1 MFRVCSK
8 SVLLASC
15 ALMLSCTS
23 SQNSSQSQYGQNQYV
38 RQFASTQEPITFAN
52 PKTGKTFWEEFEE
65 QNIKPALLKP
75 RLSTFAKWVRANPIA
90 TFQDVRKNS
99 PVLSLESLPIKNSP
113 YEFGKTYVL
122 SRYKD
127 VVEALNQPTKFTVRN
142 YSKRMEGS
150 VGPYMLAYDGTQYN
164 IKEKPWMREM
174 MPMSDLP
181 KVREIVRR
189 LVNEAIANGQYIGQ
203 DPGGATFGRL
213 EVVNQVARRVPIQ
226 LTGEYFGFPG
236 PSEEKMFEWSRA
248 TQNDF
253 FHNVKNE
260 TEVAEAATRAGK
272 EMHAY
277 LKSLIEQK
285 SKRIAAGAN
294 DDDILS
300 RLIRSK
306 TTDFVAPRNAEDDRV
321 RANIIGTLVGGV
333 ETTQAAIVQSMAQLF
348 MRPVEF
354 ERARDAALRNDVD
367 TVAKYVWEALRFHP
381 VNPFVVRYA
390 EQDVT
395 LSSGVKI
402 PKGSHLMIAT
412 QSAMFDDSEPGFE
425 NPNEFNINRNQ
436 NKFFH
441 LGYGHHRCLGDYVS
455 MVQVPE
461 IVMAL
466 LKLPN
471 VRPASGQA
479 GLVDFRKRTKAN
491 ALKADDNSVSFP
503 ESYSIEYDVHA
514 SDRKSVEVASKKY
527 SYEDYL
533 MQFDRGEYRR
543 CLAGINPAS
552 GLLKPIAVTA
562 AIFRNSEKHKF
573 NAVSQ
578 DNKELLYCRLNKEY
592 RSCIA
597 SEQNKVKFHVLEANE
612 AHQKA
617 FETCSSKAN
626 LTDTETAYYRAVM
639 LGQGLDESKISDR
652 QSQRNS
658 GPKYAFEDYLKF
670 YDRYTY
676 RECFMNPAGLSAFQ
690 DPEMIMYARLNL
702 DFRLCM
708 GKPVLLNRYTGGLLG
723 QDRESTYEKCKDG
736 VYNEATFKKEGAL
749 SRTEKYFYETEV
761 LGRKLNYQDV
771 K

>member
-1 MFRVCSK
+1 MFRVSQ
-8 SVLLASC
+8 SVLLVSC
-15 ALMLSCTS
+15 AMMMLSCTS
-23 SQNSSQSQYGQNQYV
+23 SQNPGQAQNGQNQYV

-65 QNIKPALLKP
+65 QNSKPSFLKP

-90 TFQDVRKNS
+90 TFQDVRKYS

-113 YEFGKTYVL
+113 YDFGKTYVL
-122 SRYKD
+122 TRYKD
-127 VVEALNQPTKFTVRN
+127 VVEALNQPTNFSVRN
-142 YSKRMEGS
+142 YSKRMENS
-150 VGPYMLAYDGTQYN
+150 VGPYMLAYDGSQYN

-181 KVREIVRR
+181 KVRQIVRR
-189 LVNEAIANGQYIGQ
+189 LVQEAIANGQYIGQ
-203 DPGGATFGRL
+203 DPAGATYGRL

-236 PSEEKMFEWSRA
+236 PSEAKMYEWSRA

-260 TEVAEAATRAGK
+260 TEVAEAALKAGK

-277 LKSLIEQK
+277 LKALIEQK
-285 SKRIAAGAN
+285 SKRISAGSN
-294 DDDILS
+294 EDDILS

-306 TTDFVAPRNAEDDRV
+306 TTDFVAPKSVEDDRV
-321 RANIIGTLVGGV
+321 RSNIIGTLVGGV

-354 ERARDAALRNDVD
+354 EKARDAALRDDVD

-381 VNPFVVRYA
+381 VNPFVVRFA

-395 LSSGVKI
+395 LSSGAKI

-412 QSAMFDDSEPGFE
+412 HSAMFDETEPGFE

-455 MVQVPE
+455 MIQVPE
-461 IVMAL
+461 VVMAL

-479 GLVDFRKRTKAN
+479 GLIDFRKRTKAN

-503 ESYSIEYDVHA
+503 ESYSIEFDVHPG
-514 SDRKSVEVASKKY
+514 DLKSVEVASEKY

-543 CLAGINPAS
+543 CLAGINPS
-552 GLLKPIAVTA
+552 SKIMRPFAVTA
-562 AIFRNSEKHKF
+562 AIIRNSEKHKI
-573 NAVSQ
+573 NSVTQ
-578 DNKELLYCRLNKEY
+578 DNRELLYCRLSKEY
-592 RSCIA
+592 RACIS
-597 SEQNKVKFHVLEANE
+597 SEQKQNSFEVLDSSV
-612 AHQKA
+612 AHKNA
-617 FETCSSKAN
+617 FEVCSNKAN
-626 LTDTETAYYRAVM
+626 LTDTERAYYKAVM
-639 LGQGLDESKISDR
+639 LGQPLDVSKISDK
-652 QSQRNS
+652 QSVRNS
-658 GPKYAFEDYLKF
+658 GPTYAFEDYLKF
-670 YDRYTY
+670 YDRFTY

-690 DPEMIMYARLNL
+690 DREMIMYARLNL

-708 GKPVLLNRYTGGLLG
+708 GKPILLHRYTGGLLG
-723 QDRESTYEKCKDG
+723 KDREPTYEKCKDG
-736 VYNEATFKKEGAL
+736 VYNEGTFKKEGAL
-749 SRTEKYFYETEV
+749 SRTEKYLYETEI